1 MKSIKYN
8 IVETTDPK
16 QNVLQSI
23 QKVQNKL
30 ARLLN
35 HSKLID
41 RINSRTLFDN
51 LNSMLSVNQI
61 NAQIK
66 IAEAWKS
73 TKMSKYPISANAL
86 RTCLRGMSFDISF
99 DEVHRICKKCTPSQ
113 ILLYN
118 QSLQLHKT
126 VNHQDFPG
134 TFEDVT
140 IVDQIICTGRQLKFR
155 IYRNNHLKIG
165 LNTSANKLH
174 CLSNQISLDM
184 LNLTYVHF
192 KKLAK
197 IQFLKFGKT

>member
-73 TKMSKYPISANAL
+73 TKMSKYPIKFQKNNQEMDPRVTRSVSLGNVIESLFEL
-86 RTCLRGMSFDISF
+86 RISF
-99 DEVHRICKKCTPSQ
+99 VGLKEVLS
-113 ILLYN
+113 
-118 QSLQLHKT
+118 
-126 VNHQDFPG
+126 G
-134 TFEDVT
+134 T
-140 IVDQIICTGRQLKFR
+140 K
-155 IYRNNHLKIG
+155 
-165 LNTSANKLH
+165 SAPN
-174 CLSNQISLDM
+174 S
-184 LNLTYVHF
+184 
-192 KKLAK
+192 
-197 IQFLKFGKT
+197 

>member
-73 TKMSKYPISANAL
+73 TKMSKY
-86 RTCLRGMSFDISF
+86 
-99 DEVHRICKKCTPSQ
+99 Q
-113 ILLYN
+113 IK
-118 QSLQLHKT
+118 LQK
-126 VNHQDFPG
+126 
-134 TFEDVT
+134 
-140 IVDQIICTGRQLKFR
+140 IIKRWTLE
-155 IYRNNHLKIG
+155 
-165 LNTSANKLH
+165 
-174 CLSNQISLDM
+174 
-184 LNLTYVHF
+184 
-192 KKLAK
+192 
-197 IQFLKFGKT
+197 